1 MRNPKKTNIVLKAA
15 PEDTSKAILLVKM
28 QQLFNTNNELYFYL
42 ADCFLSG
49 LLEDEDKT

>member
-1 MRNPKKTNIVLKAA
+1 MRKPKETNIVLKAA
-15 PEDTSKAILLVKM
+15 AGDTSKVMLLLKM